1 VEGKAA
7 GQGSPYIEKS
17 GGMRLCWLHM
27 MNHMPGHMHDQMTD
41 HVQVTYTNN
50 EKKKK
55 KRIMCTKRGDNKY
68 LSMCNYKKSTDGVVK
83 PDLAI

>member
-17 GGMRLCWLHM
+17 GGLRLCWLHM

-55 KRIMCTKRGDNKY
+55 KESCVQREEITN
-68 LSMCNYKKSTDGVVK
+68 T
-83 PDLAI
+83 

>member
-17 GGMRLCWLHM
+17 GGLRLCWLHM
-27 MNHMPGHMHDQMTD
+27 MNHMPGQRNDQMTD
-41 HVQVTYTNN
+41 HGQVKNKNN
-50 EKKKK
+50 EKKK

>member
-1 VEGKAA
+1 
-7 GQGSPYIEKS
+7 
-17 GGMRLCWLHM
+17 M

-55 KRIMCTKRGDNKY
+55 KKNKRKKRGDKKY
-68 LSMCNYKKSTDGVVK
+68 ISIWNYKKSTDGVVK